1 MVSIRLQRTG
11 RRRQAQFRVVV
22 QDSRFTP
29 TSGRVIANLG
39 FYNPHTKEHGV
50 DLKKASVYLNN
61 GAQPSLRMVRFFVD
75 HKVDLPVWVKKPTQR
90 LKEVKNPDKLRRN
103 RSATDI
109 QAESS
114 TASASV
120 VDATETAETAVE
132 PVDTEETQNTEQV
145 VADKGDSQVE
155 TEAKAKEETADGE
168 ENKVDEQPQAEE
180 DSVDDNEEDDSA
192 SEKEQAQGGDNK

>member
-1 MVSIRLQRTG
+1 MLEFNPEIMVSIRLQRTG

-90 LKEVKNPDKLRRN
+90 LKEVKNPDNCDAIDRRLIFKQKVQ
-103 RSATDI
+103 RRAHLLLML
-109 QAESS
+109 QKRQRLLSS
-114 TASASV
+114 RLILKKHKHRTSCC
-120 VDATETAETAVE
+120 
-132 PVDTEETQNTEQV
+132 
-145 VADKGDSQVE
+145 
-155 TEAKAKEETADGE
+155 
-168 ENKVDEQPQAEE
+168 
-180 DSVDDNEEDDSA
+180 
-192 SEKEQAQGGDNK
+192 